1 MSVDEDYVL
10 SVVVGTLNRL
20 DLLRKCIESIR
31 NASIP
36 IKMYITD
43 AGSTDGTI
51 DYLREIASDDID
63 VTLHQKK
70 LGQAKAYNEIF
81 SIIKTPYVCW
91 LSDDNVIVAH
101 GLDKAVRIL
110 EANPLVG
117 MVGLKVKDVQG
128 PFSREPYIG
137 GMSETG
143 ILNVNQ
149 GVLRTEILQQLGGFS
164 EEFMDYGIDP
174 DITARVL
181 YAGHDIVYTKDVA
194 ILHWR
199 DWGEAEVLRGQL
211 AKQERFKEI
220 YRKKYSRDASQRY
233 PSRFGFRV
241 AGGIKRILTKS
252 SRLIGSDK
260 AERWARDWYN
270 IILGRYISLFDPII
284 FMAKE
289 FHLLQRCDRETM
301 DYYAGRLR
309 QGDR

>member
-1 MSVDEDYVL
+1 MSVDEGYVL

-36 IKMYITD
+36 VKMYITD

-51 DYLREIASDDID
+51 DYLRGIVSDDID
-63 VTLHQKK
+63 VTLHPKK

-91 LSDDNVIVAH
+91 LSDDNVIVDH
-101 GLDKAVRIL
+101 GLEKAVRIL

-174 DITARVL
+174 DLTARVL

-199 DWGEAEVLRGQL
+199 DWGEAEVLLAQL
-211 AKQERFKEI
+211 AKQERYKEL
-220 YRKKYSRDASQRY
+220 YRKKYLRDASPRY
-233 PSRFGFRV
+233 PSRIGSRA
-241 AGGIKRILTKS
+241 AGGVM
-252 SRLIGSDK
+252 RLLKKASKLLGSDK

-270 IILGRYISLFDPII
+270 IILGRYISLLDPIR

-289 FHLLQRCDRETM
+289 FHLMQRCDRETI

>member
-20 DLLRKCIESIR
+20 GLLRKCIESIR

-51 DYLREIASDDID
+51 EYLRGIASDDIN

-70 LGQAKAYNEIF
+70 LGQAKAYNELF

-91 LSDDNVIVAH
+91 LSDDNVIVDH
-101 GLDKAVRIL
+101 GLEKAVRIL
-110 EANPLVG
+110 EANSLVG

-137 GMSETG
+137 GLSETG

-149 GVLRTEILQQLGGFS
+149 GVLRTEILQRLGGFS

-174 DITARVL
+174 DLTARVL
-181 YAGHDIVYTKDVA
+181 YAGHGIVYTKDVA
-194 ILHWR
+194 VFHWR
-199 DWGEAEVLRGQL
+199 DWGESEALRGQL
-211 AKQERFKEI
+211 AKQERYKEL
-220 YRKKYSRDASQRY
+220 YRKKYLHDASQRY
-233 PSRFGFRV
+233 PSKFGFRV
-241 AGGIKRILTKS
+241 AGGIKRVLTNS
-252 SRLIGSDK
+252 SRLLGSAK
-260 AERWARDWYN
+260 AECWARDWYN
-270 IILGRYISLFDPII
+270 IVLGRYVSLFDPISS
-284 FMAKE
+284 MGKA
-289 FHLLQRCDRETM
+289 FHLLQRCDRKTI
-301 DYYAGRLR
+301 DYYASRLR
-309 QGDR
+309 QGDQ